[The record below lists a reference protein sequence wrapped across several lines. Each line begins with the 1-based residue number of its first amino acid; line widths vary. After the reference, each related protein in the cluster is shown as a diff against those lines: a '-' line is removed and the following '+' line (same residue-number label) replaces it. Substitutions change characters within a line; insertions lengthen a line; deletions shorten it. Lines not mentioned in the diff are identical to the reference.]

1 MAAGQSS
8 FISRASSFD
17 TSMATDKRNVYNE
30 TGLLILTLTLTFSI
44 VHLFKYKYQ
53 LIKLGP

>member
-8 FISRASSFD
+8 FLFRASNFD
-17 TSMATDKRNVYNE
+17 TSIATDKRNVYNE
-30 TGLLILTLTLTFSI
+30 TGLLTLTLTSI

>member
-8 FISRASSFD
+8 FLSRASSFD
-17 TSMATDKRNVYNE
+17 TSIATDKRNVYNE
-30 TGLLILTLTLTFSI
+30 TGLLTLTYSI